1 MESNNTAGVWW
12 RWWILTFLLSAILG
26 ALLALPS
33 AVSGQEITDTVFLT
47 IQGNLTDVTIV
58 RDFIETPAVGDTV
71 IFSAVAVDEEGDPIA
86 ADFTWLSGDT
96 TALQLIQQPDGTAI
110 GIALRKATVWVAV
123 RAEPITEVL
132 LASFR
137 DGELNWSG
145 LDSLVLGND
154 LQLCAYAVRGGFLV
168 AESPGPPTCPIV
180 FTPEPTPPGYWLAEM
195 FDPVRV
201 KPWGAFQRLQG
212 VGL

>member
-1 MESNNTAGVWW
+1 MIRTEVRVGFWV
-12 RWWILTFLLSAILG
+12 LVFLLSAILG

-33 AVSGQEITDTVFLT
+33 AIKGQEITDTVTLT
-47 IQGNLTDVTIV
+47 IQGALTDVAIV
-58 RDFIETPAVGDTV
+58 RDFVETPAVGDTV
-71 IFSAVAVDEEGDPIA
+71 VFTAEAFDSEGDPIA
-86 ADFTWLSGDT
+86 ADFTWISGDT

-145 LDSLVLGND
+145 YDTIPLGHD
-154 LQLCAYAVRGGFLV
+154 LQYCAYAVRDTWLV

-180 FTPEPTPPGYWLAEM
+180 FTPEPVATGYRLAEM
-195 FDPVRV
+195 FKPVRS
-201 KPWGAFQRLQG
+201 KSWGAFQRITG
-212 VGL
+212 AGL